1 MKNSI
6 MIITVILL
14 IITGYG
20 FMKYNSSNNTQEST
34 NYKFDIPELLDR
46 NEDLAKMPEWVGIK
60 QEGQNLYQKVRL
72 TGDAKS
78 ALYLAAI
85 YMQEARITGDH
96 PYYYNAALDVLDIVI
111 DNPPKESIL
120 QYQALVSKASVMLSQ
135 HHFEEALSIGN
146 EAIKIENKDAQVYG
160 ILCDAH
166 VELGN
171 YEEAVTMADKM
182 ISVKP
187 DLRSYARVSYL
198 RELHG
203 DIDGAIEAMKLAVSA
218 GVPSH
223 ENTAWARTTLANLY
237 LQYGKVE
244 EAKKEL
250 HQCLNER
257 PDYPFALSALAD
269 ISINKSNNSEAH
281 NYLEKAIELM
291 PEFSF
296 YEQKAQL
303 KEEEKAMD
311 ELAEI
316 KSELLAMLKEDTESG
331 HNMSMELA
339 NVYLSLFND
348 TDKALKAIQ
357 KEYELRPK
365 NIEVNKLMG
374 KIHYY
379 KNDFNAAVNY
389 FEKASITNW
398 KSPELLCL
406 HGLSLCK
413 SGSKDKGKGFITEA
427 MSFNPDLDQD
437 LLAEAKAIL

>member
-6 MIITVILL
+6 IIIAVLL
-14 IITGYG
+14 LVTAGYG
-20 FMKYNSSNNTQEST
+20 FMKYNSDDTQKT
-34 NYKFDIPELLDR
+34 VNYKFDIPELLDR
-46 NEDLAKMPEWVGIK
+46 NEELAKMPEWLGIK

-85 YMQEARITGDH
+85 YMQEARVTGDH

-135 HHFEEALSIGN
+135 HHFEEALTIGK

-160 ILCDAH
+160 ILCDAN
-166 VELGN
+166 VELGD
-171 YEEAVTMADKM
+171 YEGAVAMADKM
-182 ISVKP
+182 ISIKP

-203 DIDGAIEAMKLAVSA
+203 DINGAIEAMKLAVSA

-237 LQYGKVE
+237 LQYGQLE
-244 EAKKEL
+244 NATKEL
-250 HQCLNER
+250 HQCLSER

-269 ISINKSNNSEAH
+269 ISVHKLNNSEAQT
-281 NYLEKAIELM
+281 YIDKAIDLM

-296 YEQKAQL
+296 YEQKAVL
-303 KEEEKAMD
+303 KEEEKAMK
-311 ELAEI
+311 EFEEI
-316 KSELLAMLKEDTESG
+316 KSELLVMLQEDTESG

-339 NVYLSLFND
+339 NVYLSLFD
-348 TDKALKAIQ
+348 DPAKALDAVKN
-357 KEYELRPK
+357 EYELRPN

-379 KNDFNAAVNY
+379 KNDFSAAVKY

-406 HGLSLCK
+406 HGLSICK
-413 SGSKDKGKGFITEA
+413 SGDVDQGKGFLAEA
-427 MSFNPDLDQD
+427 MSFKPYLDDDLIT
-437 LLAEAKAIL
+437 EVNAIL